1 MARESDAMHDV
12 ETLVIAGL
20 NLLPGIG
27 GALASVY
34 ERTSQRTRENIA
46 VAGAAAIAEAGDEE
60 LLLRRIQEDERLSYL
75 FMNVCEAAARSAV
88 AEKKLLLGKLLGR
101 AVRDEA
107 EIDKGELAERILRDL
122 EGPHLRAMSELADAA
137 DATRAGGEVSQHA
150 FDEVMDKYPSPVR
163 AALERNGLLATVG
176 TYGGGEIVIG
186 LNEFGRWLL
195 EEVRAAGAESPLTD
209 DAGA

>member
-12 ETLVIAGL
+12 ETLVIAAL

-46 VAGAAAIAEAGDEE
+46 LAGAAAIAEAGDEE
-60 LLLRRIQEDERLSYL
+60 LLLKRIQEDERLSYL
-75 FMNVCEAAARSAV
+75 FMNVCEVAARSAV

-107 EIDKGELAERILRDL
+107 EIDRGELAERILRDL

-137 DATRAGGEVSQHA
+137 DATQSRGEVSQHA

>member
-1 MARESDAMHDV
+1 MARQSDAMHDV

-34 ERTSQRTRENIA
+34 ERTSQHTRENIA
-46 VAGAAAIAEAGDEE
+46 LTGAAAIAEAGDEE

-75 FMNVCEAAARSAV
+75 FLNVCEAAARTAA

-107 EIDKGELAERILRDL
+107 EIDRGEIAERILRDL
-122 EGPHLRAMSELADAA
+122 EPPHLRAMSELADAA

-150 FDEVMDKYPSPVR
+150 FNEVMDKYPSPVR
-163 AALERNGLLATVG
+163 AALERHGLVSTAG
-176 TYGGGEIVIG
+176 TYDGGEIVIG
-186 LNEFGRWLL
+186 LNDFGRWLL
-195 EEVRAAGAESPLTD
+195 EEVRAARDGSPRTN
-209 DAGA
+209 DAGL